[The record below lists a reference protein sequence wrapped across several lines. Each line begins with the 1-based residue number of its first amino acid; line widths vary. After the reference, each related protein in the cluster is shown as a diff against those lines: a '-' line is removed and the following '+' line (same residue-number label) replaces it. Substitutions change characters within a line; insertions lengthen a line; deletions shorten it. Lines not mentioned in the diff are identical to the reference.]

1 MHSTGRVEGKNWVK
15 LSFTWLYMTLE
26 RVKSAPKIEYSISF
40 FPNLSDPILDS
51 TWVLLRRVTIGR
63 SRPCL
68 VNSKVF
74 RPILSCQTP
83 KCTLTVTIDGIKHSF
98 LCLPIFVM
106 TARAT
111 NELLQSFPS
120 KKCGLAARH
129 ESLQSAGLEY
139 RLELMPR
146 FSDVCL
152 KLLTM
157 GRGHTNNLSVCRLSK
172 FLFLLVQQKI
182 NTIPKSKL
190 ISTVSIS
197 N

>member
-1 MHSTGRVEGKNWVK
+1 MPRRSSTQ
-15 LSFTWLYMTLE
+15 S
-26 RVKSAPKIEYSISF
+26 PF
-40 FPNLSDPILDS
+40 FPNLSDPMLDS

-68 VNSKVF
+68 VNNKVF

-83 KCTLTVTIDGIKHSF
+83 KCTLTVTIDGIKQSF
-98 LCLPIFVM
+98 LCLPIFAM

-139 RLELMPR
+139 RLELIPR

-152 KLLTM
+152 KLQTM